1 MKPPKKVYLID
12 TNIILR
18 FLLGDHSDLSPKSTA
33 FISKVA
39 EGKTKAEIPDVVM
52 AECVYVMEKFYRIP
66 RKEITD
72 KLSKIINFSGIIN
85 SNRSELLQALLKFET
100 SNTDIVDCILA
111 AISSSSDSKVVVSFD
126 KDLLK
131 LKAVTETL

>member
-1 MKPPKKVYLID
+1 MRQPKKVYLVD

-18 FLLGDHSDLSPKSTA
+18 LLLGDHSELSPKATA
-33 FISKVA
+33 FMSKV
-39 EGKTKAEIPDVVM
+39 ENGTIKAEILDVVT

-66 RKEITD
+66 REKISE
-72 KLSKIINFSGIIN
+72 KLSKILNFSGIVN
-85 SNRSELLQALLKFET
+85 SNRSELLQALLKFQT

-111 AISSSSDSKVVVSFD
+111 AISSTSRVVVSFD
-126 KDLLK
+126 KDMLK

>member
-1 MKPPKKVYLID
+1 MKQPKKVYLID

-18 FLLGDHSDLSPKSTA
+18 FLLGDHPELSPKATA
-33 FISKVA
+33 FISEV
-39 EGKTKAEIPDVVM
+39 GNGTIKAEILDVVT

-66 RKEITD
+66 REKISE
-72 KLSKIINFSGIIN
+72 KLSKIFNFSGIVN

-100 SNTDIVDCILA
+100 SNVDIVDCILA
-111 AISSSSDSKVVVSFD
+111 AMSSSARVVVSFD
-126 KDLLK
+126 KDMLK